1 MKFSLYD
8 EICSSKSVAGT
19 RSTPLLFITWTRNS
33 NSQNVWLLPRAY
45 RRQSTV
51 SQICKWKQT
60 NWHFYLL
67 CSFFFGLEGGGNRH
81 RIRVLVSSLFIADP
95 KLSSQHNSYHLCIR
109 PARHASPPSL
119 LYIVSLIRKLI
130 RLVIKGTQKLS
141 QTMRWQGLSAHPSG
155 PSVSCLFQS
164 YCAMGIRTY
173 KKTPTSDCGDD
184 LFESRLMTAQS

>member
-1 MKFSLYD
+1 MSDYFPARIEGRAQFRKFANGNKPIDIST
-8 EICSSKSVAGT
+8 CFVHFSSD
-19 RSTPLLFITWTRNS
+19 RS
-33 NSQNVWLLPRAY
+33 
-45 RRQSTV
+45 
-51 SQICKWKQT
+51 
-60 NWHFYLL
+60 
-67 CSFFFGLEGGGNRH
+67 GGGNRH

-95 KLSSQHNSYHLCIR
+95 KLSSQQNSYHLCIR
-109 PARHASPPSL
+109 PARHASPSSL

-141 QTMRWQGLSAHPSG
+141 QTMRWQGLSAHLSG
-155 PSVSCLFQS
+155 SSVSCLFQS